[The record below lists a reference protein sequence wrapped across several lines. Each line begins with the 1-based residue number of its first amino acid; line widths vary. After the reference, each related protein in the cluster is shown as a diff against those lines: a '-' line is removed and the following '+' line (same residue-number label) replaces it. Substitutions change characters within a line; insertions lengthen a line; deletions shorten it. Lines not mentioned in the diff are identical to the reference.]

1 MMSIESDADV
11 HIALMENSSTEDD
24 DVSFSLI
31 HIYLTLMSHIMH
43 HTFHF

>member
-24 DVSFSLI
+24 VSFFLI